1 VRVLREVVI
10 VLVIGSGIWAAMSTS
25 SLWQVLWLAGVV
37 LLASLELFPARTP

>member
-10 VLVIGSGIWAAMSTS
+10 VIVIGSGIWAALSATT
-25 SLWQVLWLAGVV
+25 LWQVLWLAAVM